1 MPAGWR
7 IPDPAV
13 GFGDRSR
20 LPPLGDE
27 WWHDGDVA
35 ALELN
40 GGAPFLAGILARQ
53 ICKCQVKGK
62 GKCQAW
68 YCVEWGDQK
77 LWPPNMSWELREAV
91 LEFETREFG
100 VEAQGTRPKVLE
112 AFEGEHGRIAFGRS
126 ASSMPGAVR
135 CPTGDSCHYCF
146 GQAVFVFESAE
157 VSSPEP
163 DDAAAAA
170 VAATDGGSSKK
181 KTRLSKRQRAKMKAA
196 SAS

>member
-1 MPAGWR
+1 MTNSG
-7 IPDPAV
+7 ISKS
-13 GFGDRSR
+13 GYK
-20 LPPLGDE
+20 
-27 WWHDGDVA
+27 
-35 ALELN
+35 ALIFALN
-40 GGAPFLAGILARQ
+40 DSDNL
-53 ICKCQVKGK
+53 
-62 GKCQAW
+62 
-68 YCVEWGDQK
+68 
-77 LWPPNMSWELREAV
+77 
-91 LEFETREFG
+91 
-100 VEAQGTRPKVLE
+100 
-112 AFEGEHGRIAFGRS
+112 RS
-126 ASSMPGAVR
+126 ASSMSGAVR